1 MEILLWA
8 VVLLIGWLLGGPVGI
23 GTIISTVGA
32 GAVMHVVY
40 SLIRFEPRELKHR
53 SVVETT
59 KALMDQQSK

>member
-1 MEILLWA
+1 MKFIFG
-8 VVLLIGWLLGGPVGI
+8 LLIGYLLGGPVGI
-23 GTIISTVGA
+23 GTVISTVGA

-59 KALMDQQSK
+59 KVLMER